1 MTTPAR
7 PPAQAPGHET
17 AFHCYLPIPDG
28 VFHGGIYVTSVG
40 HGTTFSRES
49 YPPKKHPTLYHFN
62 WAEGRVLPEFSLML
76 VTAGRGIF
84 ESRESRQITVQAG
97 TAILLFP
104 DVWHRYAPAPETGWT
119 EQWVHFNG
127 ELAHRLLEQGV
138 ISPDRPV
145 IPLAKPE
152 LAEQAFASLLDHVQ
166 QSPASNSLLVSLM
179 ALSALTAVIGSSCR
193 SAPDIKPAITAS
205 DTDPMI
211 AAARDYIWTR
221 SHKVL
226 SVPDVVEALGVERRT
241 LERRFAA
248 KLGHT
253 VLDEIIQ
260 CRFRRAER
268 LLSETDLPIKTI
280 VTLAGFGSLEN
291 MRQVFMIETGL
302 SATGYRKRQQQ
313 HRKRTPGKQRPP
325 ETQNTASAPQ

>member
-1 MTTPAR
+1 MTSPSR
-7 PPAQAPGHET
+7 PPDKESGQAAT
-17 AFHCYLPIPDG
+17 FHCYLPIPDE

-40 HGTTFSRES
+40 HGTTEPGEG
-49 YPPKKHPTLYHFN
+49 YPPTRHPTLYHFN
-62 WAEGRVLPEFSLML
+62 WSEGRILPEFSLML
-76 VTAGRGIF
+76 VTAGNGVF
-84 ESRESRQITVQAG
+84 ESRQNGPINVQAG

-119 EQWVHFNG
+119 EKWVHFNG

-138 ISPDRPV
+138 ISVNRPV
-145 IPLAKPE
+145 IPLADSGP
-152 LAEQAFASLLDHVQ
+152 AERAFASLLGHVQ
-166 QSPASNSLLVSLM
+166 QSPTSNSLLVSLM
-179 ALSALTAVIGSSCR
+179 AMTALTSIIG
-193 SAPDIKPAITAS
+193 PDGQTTPQAKSPTAATN
-205 DTDPMI
+205 TDAMI
-211 AAARDYIWTR
+211 AAARDIIWTR

-291 MRQVFMIETGL
+291 MRQVFMAETGL

-313 HRKRTPGKQRPP
+313 HRKQLHNSG
-325 ETQNTASAPQ
+325 